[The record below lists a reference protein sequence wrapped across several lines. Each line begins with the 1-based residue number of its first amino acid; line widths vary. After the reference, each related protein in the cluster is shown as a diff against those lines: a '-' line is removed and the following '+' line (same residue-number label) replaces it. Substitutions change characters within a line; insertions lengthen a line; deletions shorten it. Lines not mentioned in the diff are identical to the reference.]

1 MLSINIETSDLCSTE
16 VHLYSLACK
25 KQTPYE
31 EAQQFIVEP
40 TAIALV
46 GKTLHL
52 VNQLYMMRTVSGYM
66 LCSRQAINQLKVS
79 IELWLKVSSS
89 SSNHLVKHKR

>member
-1 MLSINIETSDLCSTE
+1 M
-16 VHLYSLACK
+16 HLYSLACK
-25 KQTPYE
+25 KQKPYE
-31 EAQQFIVEP
+31 EAQEFIVKP

-46 GKTLHL
+46 AKTLHL

-79 IELWLKVSSS
+79 IELSLKVSSS
-89 SSNHLVKHKR
+89 SSFKSSSQTQTIARASNASSYNH